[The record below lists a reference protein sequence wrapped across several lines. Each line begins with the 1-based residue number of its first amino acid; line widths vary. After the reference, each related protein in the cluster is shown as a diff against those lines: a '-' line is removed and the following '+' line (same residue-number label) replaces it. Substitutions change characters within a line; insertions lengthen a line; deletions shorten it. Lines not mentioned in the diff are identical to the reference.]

1 MLPYKP
7 EVLRAAVS
15 SVLSLKWLCS
25 LFMHENSYAV
35 LPSALRSLLWM
46 QQTWFNGFCCVS
58 LPFLLFFWKILWC
71 LLFCLPWLWHL
82 ETCLSSFWILNACKY
97 YMQAA
102 AVLGVRCEG
111 RMPSLAFCFLV
122 AFSSKHQFSYKEKLK
137 DYSRNY
143 WGTNVHVWTSFNSG
157 Y

>member
-7 EVLRAAVS
+7 EVLRAALS

-35 LPSALRSLLWM
+35 LPSALRSYLRM
-46 QQTWFNGFCCVS
+46 QQIWFNGFCCVS

-82 ETCLSSFWILNACKY
+82 ETRRSFWILSACKY
-97 YMQAA
+97 YMQAG

-111 RMPSLAFCFLV
+111 RMPSLALCFLL
-122 AFSSKHQFSYKEKLK
+122 AFGSTHQFSHKEKWK

-143 WGTNVHVWTSFNSG
+143 GVTDVCVWTSFNYG